1 MFAYSNFVSCIFPQS
16 FVKCYC
22 IYVHRSA
29 TVYHKCGSAFGWQL
43 KTNTPNKPHSSFR
56 RFPGCSCSPT
66 TKFPDGWNGIDRAGV
81 GGATVGVHED
91 RCQAGGEV
99 LLHRGL
105 KVRQIHTKRGL
116 IVRAA
121 LRSTGDQPHVRQ
133 TPGSLGCF
141 LNGRVRLASV
151 AAVNIR
157 GGGG

>member
-1 MFAYSNFVSCIFPQS
+1 MTAESESTKQAPPLIS
-16 FVKCYC
+16 L
-22 IYVHRSA
+22 R
-29 TVYHKCGSAFGWQL
+29 
-43 KTNTPNKPHSSFR
+43 FR
-56 RFPGCSCSPT
+56 GCSCSPT
-66 TKFPDGWNGIDRAGV
+66 TKFPDGWNGVDRAGV

-91 RCQAGGEV
+91 RCQAGVEV

-133 TPGSLGCF
+133 KPGSLGCF
-141 LNGRVRLASV
+141 LNERVRLASV